1 MTNQLIQKTKR
12 ERWLRNTIHIV
23 TRNHR
28 FQGIISII
36 LALLLVAEIYYYRTQ
51 LKDLIRWP
59 TLGIILII
67 ALLAILWYRVPAF
80 KKILGE
86 GKSAKKRSRFQW
98 FAYTGLLII
107 FLLPISIYYIDSL
120 AIQRPQ
126 ALEQLSFIAVGI
138 AFSGISFGAASITGM
153 TPESRIGLISVA
165 KKFVLVTILFIFFV
179 PLINIFNFP
188 PFKDIDVNSIN
199 LGDPNAWLR
208 GITFY
213 LMSLCFY
220 GGQFL
225 FIFGI
230 TDLVHSFIDLDVM
243 RDRK

>member
-1 MTNQLIQKTKR
+1 MTNQLEQKPKL
-12 ERWLRNTIHIV
+12 ERWLRNTFYTV

-28 FQGIISII
+28 FQVTVSII
-36 LALLLVAEIYYYRTQ
+36 LALLLGAEIYYYRMQ
-51 LKDLIRWP
+51 LKDLVRWP
-59 TLGIILII
+59 TLAIILII
-67 ALLAILWYRVPAF
+67 ALLTILWFRVPEF

-86 GKSAKKRSRFQW
+86 GKSTKKRSRFQR

-126 ALEQLSFIAVGI
+126 ALEQLSFIAVGL
-138 AFSGISFGAASITGM
+138 AFSGISVGAASIPGM
-153 TPESRIGLISVA
+153 NPEGRSRLVSVA

-188 PFKDIDVNSIN
+188 PFKNIDVNSLN
-199 LGDPNAWLR
+199 LGDPNAWLH

-230 TDLVHSFIDLDVM
+230 TDLVHSFVDLDVM